1 MRVRLRSSCLRV
13 ALSVLGRVFPGRQ
26 TVTVSLVPYT
36 YADTTPAMQK
46 EEVSPGRQRRTKPK
60 RPSRCCGRL
69 SRVVRSRCVAA
80 GDTGG
85 TVTESPEPTDPRRIV
100 GSVNS
105 VARGSRQCPRPPAGG
120 PGHAPG
126 ATTHGCTPSLLL
138 MRRFRMVSRALVAL
152 LALANLLSLLDLGL
166 TLIALRLGAAEAN

>member
-1 MRVRLRSSCLRV
+1 MPAERRRGRVPRCRERRRRPPPPRRGTRAAAHGAYAAMRVRLRSSCLRV

-36 YADTTPAMQK
+36 YADTTPARQK

-85 TVTESPEPTDPRRIV
+85 NVAESPEQTDPRRIV
-100 GSVNS
+100 
-105 VARGSRQCPRPPAGG
+105 
-120 PGHAPG
+120 
-126 ATTHGCTPSLLL
+126 
-138 MRRFRMVSRALVAL
+138 
-152 LALANLLSLLDLGL
+152 
-166 TLIALRLGAAEAN
+166 